1 MNHPARILVV
11 AFALA
16 LLALGA
22 WHWRD
27 AWWPGQAAAPT
38 SPAPTPVLGE
48 APPQA
53 PAPATSVAAGP
64 PPVRHPIEAAS
75 APPLP
80 EPAPPTLEGAL
91 TGLFGREALAT
102 IFQADDFARRVV
114 VTVDNLGR
122 EKAPARQWPL
132 HPPAGRFTTHRT
144 GTGSDGAEVLA
155 AGNFVRYTRHMA
167 LVERADL
174 GLVVALYKRFYP
186 QFQQAYEELG
196 YPGRHFND
204 RLVEVIDL
212 LVATPE
218 PREPVA
224 VRLPAI
230 QGPIQPQRPWLLYEF
245 ADPAQQ
251 ALPAGSQ
258 LMLRM
263 GPENQ
268 RRLKVR
274 LLLLRELLTR

>member
-1 MNHPARILVV
+1 MNHPARILVA
-11 AFALA
+11 AFALV

-27 AWWPGQAAAPT
+27 AWWPGGGAAPERA
-38 SPAPTPVLGE
+38 PAVAAVGE
-48 APPQA
+48 PPA
-53 PAPATSVAAGP
+53 PAPAAPASAASGP
-64 PPVRHPIEAAS
+64 VPVRHPIDAAS

-91 TGLFGREALAT
+91 AGLFGREALAT
-102 IFQADDFARRVV
+102 IFQTDDFARRVV
-114 VTVDNLGR
+114 ATVDNLGR
-122 EKAPARQWPL
+122 EKAPARLWPL
-132 HPPAGRFTTHRT
+132 HPPAGRFTTRRQAT
-144 GTGSDGAEVLA
+144 AGGEAEVLA
-155 AGNFVRYTRHMA
+155 ADNFVRYARHMA
-167 LVERADL
+167 LVEKADI

-204 RLVEVIDL
+204 RVVEVIDL

-224 VRLPAI
+224 VRLPSI
-230 QGPIQPQRPWLLYEF
+230 QGPVQPQRPWLLYEF

-274 LLLLRELLTR
+274 LLLLRRQLVR